1 MNEVKKNFIYNLMY
15 QILVLIIPLITT
27 PYLAR
32 IIGASGIG
40 VYSYTYS
47 IAYYFM
53 LLTLLGVNNYG
64 NRSIAKVCENKHNL
78 SKTFWSIYFFQ
89 FIMGI
94 VMSGAYLCIVWVC
107 NPSNSEIFLLQ
118 LFFIISAIFDI
129 NWFFFGIEEF
139 KITIGRNIIV
149 RIGSLI
155 LILLFVKRSEDLWK
169 YTVIMSG
176 MALLGQL
183 SLWLTLGKHVHIV
196 KIKKE
201 KILQHIRPN
210 LTLFVP
216 VLAVSIYKMMDK
228 IMLGMMST
236 MTEVGYYENAEKIV
250 NIPIMFMTALSNVML
265 PRISNL
271 LSKGENEKTNMYMD
285 SSIEF
290 ILFLIFP
297 MMMGLLCVA
306 QDFVSVFFGTEF
318 LKSGILIKLLSI
330 TLPVIAV
337 ANIIRTQY
345 LIPHE
350 LDRIYIVSVS
360 IGAGINIIM
369 NMIFIPRF
377 QSIGACFGTIASEI
391 LVMVYQTAKIRNIIV
406 FKQYLKKILPFL
418 EKSIIMFFVLECF
431 RFLDIK
437 PLLRIMMQIVAGSFL
452 YGILNNVYI
461 KSLIKK

>member
-1 MNEVKKNFIYNLMY
+1 M
-15 QILVLIIPLITT
+15 
-27 PYLAR
+27 
-32 IIGASGIG
+32 
-40 VYSYTYS
+40 
-47 IAYYFM
+47 
-53 LLTLLGVNNYG
+53 
-64 NRSIAKVCENKHNL
+64 
-78 SKTFWSIYFFQ
+78 
-89 FIMGI
+89 
-94 VMSGAYLCIVWVC
+94 
-107 NPSNSEIFLLQ
+107 
-118 LFFIISAIFDI
+118 
-129 NWFFFGIEEF
+129 
-139 KITIGRNIIV
+139 
-149 RIGSLI
+149 
-155 LILLFVKRSEDLWK
+155 
-169 YTVIMSG
+169 
-176 MALLGQL
+176 
-183 SLWLTLGKHVHIV
+183 HIV